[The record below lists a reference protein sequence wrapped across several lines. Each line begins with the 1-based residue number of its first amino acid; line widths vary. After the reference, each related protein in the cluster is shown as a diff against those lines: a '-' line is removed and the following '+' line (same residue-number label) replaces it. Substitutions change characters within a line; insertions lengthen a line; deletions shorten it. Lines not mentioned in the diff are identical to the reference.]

1 MDSFGGTRRFLRQK
15 MGFLGMSTI
24 NEELVFL
31 VLQFLKERGY
41 NETAHTLERES
52 GFYID
57 LKYLEDMVLRGKW
70 DETER
75 YLSGFTHFSRNT
87 ISDVCL
93 WIRAQ
98 EYFEAIENDDSD
110 KASGILM
117 NNLKFLASRRKGLFE
132 SMEQLFKSENKK
144 EHILY
149 SQYKGTEVGRI
160 LTIDHVKK
168 DIEADSH
175 LSGKLRFP
183 INQSNRLCNLIIQSW
198 KWWHRRCIHPN
209 PILNTLFVDH
219 VCQPQYNLSI
229 AQPAVKQSIAT
240 SLLTYPGQSHISVP
254 IPDDIPKTLAR
265 TLNEESSP
273 MSMDFHPVLQTLLLV
288 GTCAGSIGLWNV
300 SSGEKLLSVN
310 FKVLDIGAC
319 STTFKEALLENPLIS
334 VNRIMWSPDG
344 LFFGVAYSK
353 HILQVFSYSGG
364 HEVWLKLET
373 DAHVGNVNDLAFT
386 VHHRQLLVITCG
398 SDNKIK
404 VWDVHDGTNVFTIGD
419 HSAAVY
425 SVCPHT
431 KKVFHY
437 VFSTFV
443 DGKMKGWL
451 YDNNNKF
458 VIAVFDYDT
467 PGLGCTKL
475 AYSTDGQRLFSCGT
489 NINGESFLVEWYE
502 SEGMIKR
509 TYQGLTQNSLSV
521 VHFDTTKNQFLAAG
535 DNHIIKF
542 WDMDKVELLGTIDV
556 EGGLPE
562 KPRIRFNKEGTLLAI
577 SANENR
583 IKILATDCGLQLL
596 QTPENVAGVP
606 LSYIVYP
613 PAIAAYPQ
621 NPTQLYRWPS

>member
-1 MDSFGGTRRFLRQK
+1 MDSFGGTWRFLRQK

-24 NEELVFL
+24 NEELAFL
-31 VLQFLKERGY
+31 VLQFLKEQGY
-41 NETAHTLERES
+41 DETAHT
-52 GFYID
+52 
-57 LKYLEDMVLRGKW
+57 
-70 DETER
+70 
-75 YLSGFTHFSRNT
+75 HNT
-87 ISDVCL
+87 ISDACL

-98 EYFEAIENDDSD
+98 EYFEAIENDDND

-117 NNLKFLASRRKGLFE
+117 NNLKVLASHRKGLFE
-132 SMEQLFKSENKK
+132 SMEQLFKSEKKK

-160 LTIDHVKK
+160 LMTDHVKK
-168 DIEADSH
+168 DIEADSL
-175 LSGKLRFP
+175 LSGKLKFP
-183 INQSNRLCNLIIQSW
+183 INQSNSW
-198 KWWHRRCIHPN
+198 KWQHRHCIHPN
-209 PILNTLFVDH
+209 PIINTLFVDH
-219 VCQPQYNLSI
+219 VFQPQYNLSI
-229 AQPAVKQSIAT
+229 AQPAVKKSIAT
-240 SLLTYPGQSHISVP
+240 SLVTYPGQSHISVP

-273 MSMDFHPVLQTLLLV
+273 MSMDFHPVLKTVLLV

-300 SSGEKLLSVN
+300 SSGEKFHSIN
-310 FKVLDIGAC
+310 FQVWDIGAC

-334 VNRIMWSPDG
+334 VNCIMWSPKG

-353 HILQVFSYSGG
+353 HILPVFSYSGG

-386 VHHRQLLVITCG
+386 VHHRQLLVITCR
-398 SDNKIK
+398 SDNKTK

-419 HSAAVY
+419 CGAAVY
-425 SVCPHT
+425 SVCPCT
-431 KKVFHY
+431 KIAFVY
-437 VFSTFV
+437 IFSTFV

-458 VIAVFDYDT
+458 VQAVFDYDT

-475 AYSTDGQRLFSCGT
+475 AYSTDGQRLDLLFSCGA
-489 NINGESFLVEWYE
+489 NINGQSFLVEWDE
-502 SEGMIKR
+502 SEGTIKR
-509 TYQGLTQNSLSV
+509 TYRGLTQNSLSV
-521 VHFDTTKNQFLAAG
+521 VHFDTSKNQFLAAG
-535 DNHIIKF
+535 DNHIVKF
-542 WDMDKVELLGTIDV
+542 WDMDKVELLGTIVV

-596 QTPENVAGVP
+596 QTPEIGARVP

-613 PAIAAYPQ
+613 LAIAAYPQ
-621 NPTQLYRWPS
+621 NPNQLDRWSGKGDRERRRRKRD